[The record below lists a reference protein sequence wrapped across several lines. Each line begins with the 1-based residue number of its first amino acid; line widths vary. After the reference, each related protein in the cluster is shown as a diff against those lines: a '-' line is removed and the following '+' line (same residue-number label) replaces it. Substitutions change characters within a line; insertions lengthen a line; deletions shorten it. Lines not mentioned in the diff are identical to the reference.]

1 MKNRV
6 IVAAIG
12 IPVLLAVIFFA
23 PLWAWGIV
31 VAIMASFCA
40 WELLH
45 CAMPEFVPRFA
56 IYAGVC
62 GAAVP
67 IGTAFG
73 AGALTF
79 KIAAYAL
86 FVVMFAEMMLSFR
99 KEKRVPFLDL
109 ALVFAAGLVIPF
121 LLSALVRPGL
131 REPKA
136 PYLLLP
142 FVITWLSDSGAFFVG
157 RSRGKTKLAPA
168 LSPNKT
174 VEGSVGGFVCAIL
187 AAILYG
193 LILYWCH
200 FRVNILVM
208 AVYGFFGSLAGQAG
222 DLAFSAIKREHGI
235 KDYSNLLPGHGGM
248 LDRFDS
254 TIFTAPILELLVLWV
269 PAITVAA
276 GA

>member
-6 IVAAIG
+6 IVAVIG

-62 GAAVP
+62 GAAIP

-73 AGALTF
+73 AGELTF

-109 ALVFAAGLVIPF
+109 ALVFAAGVVIPF
-121 LLSALVRPGL
+121 LLSALVRLGL

-157 RSRGKTKLAPA
+157 RSRGKTKLTPA

>member
-6 IVAAIG
+6 IVAVIG

-62 GAAVP
+62 GAAIP

-73 AGALTF
+73 AGELTF

-121 LLSALVRPGL
+121 LLSAPVRPGL
-131 REPKA
+131 REPQA

>member
-6 IVAAIG
+6 IVAVIG

-62 GAAVP
+62 GAAIP

-73 AGALTF
+73 AGELTF

-109 ALVFAAGLVIPF
+109 ALVFAAGVVIPF
-121 LLSALVRPGL
+121 LLSALVRLGL

-136 PYLLLP
+136 PYLLLL

>member
-6 IVAAIG
+6 IVAVIG

-62 GAAVP
+62 GAAIP

-73 AGALTF
+73 AGELTF
-79 KIAAYAL
+79 KIEAYAL

-99 KEKRVPFLDL
+99 KEKRVPFIDL
-109 ALVFAAGLVIPF
+109 ALVFAAGIVIPF
-121 LLSALVRPGL
+121 LLSALVRLGL

>member
-1 MKNRV
+1 MKNRI
-6 IVAAIG
+6 IVAVIG

-23 PLWAWGIV
+23 PLWGWGVV

-62 GAAVP
+62 GAVIP

-73 AGALTF
+73 AGELTF
-79 KIAAYAL
+79 KLAAYVL
-86 FVVMFAEMMLSFR
+86 FVIMFAEMMLSFR
-99 KEKRVPFLDL
+99 KEKHVPFIDL

-121 LLSALVRPGL
+121 LLSALVRLGL
-131 REPKA
+131 NEAKA
-136 PYLLLP
+136 PYLLMP

-157 RSRGKTKLAPA
+157 RSKGKTKLAPA

-174 VEGSVGGFVCAIL
+174 VEGSAGGFVCAIL

-193 LILYWCH
+193 LILHWCG
-200 FRVNILVM
+200 FGVNIAVM

-254 TIFTAPILELLVLWV
+254 TIFTAPVLELLVLWV

>member
-6 IVAAIG
+6 IVAVIG

-73 AGALTF
+73 AGEPTF

>member
-62 GAAVP
+62 GAAIP

-73 AGALTF
+73 AGELTF

-121 LLSALVRPGL
+121 LLSALVRLGL

-142 FVITWLSDSGAFFVG
+142 FVITWLSDSGAFFVD

>member
-6 IVAAIG
+6 IVAVIG

-73 AGALTF
+73 AGELTF

-99 KEKRVPFLDL
+99 KEKRVPFIDL

-121 LLSALVRPGL
+121 LLSALVRLGL

-254 TIFTAPILELLVLWV
+254 MYYLAPLTELWMLLL
-269 PAITVAA
+269 PAISA
-276 GA
+276 

>member
-6 IVAAIG
+6 IVAVIG

-62 GAAVP
+62 GAAIP

-73 AGALTF
+73 AGELTF

-121 LLSALVRPGL
+121 LLSALVRLGL

-269 PAITVAA
+269 PAITGAA

>member
-6 IVAAIG
+6 IVAVIG

-56 IYAGVC
+56 IYTGVC
-62 GAAVP
+62 GAAIP

-73 AGALTF
+73 AGELTF

-121 LLSALVRPGL
+121 LLSALVRLGL

>member
-6 IVAAIG
+6 IVAVIG
-12 IPVLLAVIFFA
+12 IPVLLAVIFFT
-23 PLWAWGIV
+23 PLWGWSVV
-31 VAIMASFCA
+31 VAVMASFCA

-62 GAAVP
+62 GAAIP

-73 AGALTF
+73 AGELTF

-99 KEKRVPFLDL
+99 KEKHVPFIDL

-121 LLSALVRPGL
+121 LLSALVRLGTHA
-131 REPKA
+131 PKA

-157 RSRGKTKLAPA
+157 RSHGKTKLAPA

-174 VEGSVGGFVCAIL
+174 VEGSAGGFVCAIL

-193 LILYWCH
+193 LILHWCGY
-200 FRVNILVM
+200 RVNIAVM

-269 PAITVAA
+269 PAIAVAA
-276 GA
+276 GT

>member
-6 IVAAIG
+6 IVAVIG

-73 AGALTF
+73 AGELTF

-99 KEKRVPFLDL
+99 KEKHVLFIDL

-121 LLSALVRPGL
+121 LLSALVRLGL

>member
-6 IVAAIG
+6 IVAVIG

-23 PLWAWGIV
+23 PLWAWGIA

-73 AGALTF
+73 SGELKF

-99 KEKRVPFLDL
+99 KEKRVPFIDL

-121 LLSALVRPGL
+121 LLSALVRLGL

>member
-73 AGALTF
+73 AGELTF

-121 LLSALVRPGL
+121 LLSALVRLGL

-157 RSRGKTKLAPA
+157 RSCGKTKLALA

-193 LILYWCH
+193 LILCWCH

>member
-6 IVAAIG
+6 IVAVIG

-23 PLWAWGIV
+23 SLWAWGIV

-73 AGALTF
+73 AGELTF

-99 KEKRVPFLDL
+99 KEKRVPFIDL

-121 LLSALVRPGL
+121 LLSALVRLGL

>member
-6 IVAAIG
+6 IVAVIG

-45 CAMPEFVPRFA
+45 CAMPAFVPRFA

-62 GAAVP
+62 GAAIP

-73 AGALTF
+73 AGELTF

-99 KEKRVPFLDL
+99 KEKRVPFIDL
-109 ALVFAAGLVIPF
+109 ALVFAAGIVIPF
-121 LLSALVRPGL
+121 LLSALVRLGL

>member
-6 IVAAIG
+6 IVAVIG

-73 AGALTF
+73 AGELTF
-79 KIAAYAL
+79 KISAYAL

-99 KEKRVPFLDL
+99 KEKHVLFIDL
-109 ALVFAAGLVIPF
+109 ALVFAAGIVIPF
-121 LLSALVRPGL
+121 LLSALVRLGL

-193 LILYWCH
+193 LILYSCH
-200 FRVNILVM
+200 FRANILVM

>member
-6 IVAAIG
+6 IVAVIG

-62 GAAVP
+62 GAAIP

-73 AGALTF
+73 AGELTF

-99 KEKRVPFLDL
+99 KEKHVPFIDL
-109 ALVFAAGLVIPF
+109 ALVFAAGIVIPF
-121 LLSALVRPGL
+121 LLSALVRLGL

-174 VEGSVGGFVCAIL
+174 VEGSVGGFVCAIF

>member
-6 IVAAIG
+6 IVAVIG
-12 IPVLLAVIFFA
+12 IPVLLAVIFFT
-23 PLWAWGIV
+23 PLWGWSIV
-31 VAIMASFCA
+31 VAVMASFCA

-56 IYAGVC
+56 VYAGMC
-62 GAAVP
+62 GAAIP

-73 AGALTF
+73 AGELTF
-79 KIAAYAL
+79 KIAAYVL

-99 KEKRVPFLDL
+99 KEKRVPFIDL

-121 LLSALVRPGL
+121 LLSALVRLGMN
-131 REPKA
+131 EPKA

-157 RSRGKTKLAPA
+157 RSHGKTKLAPA

-174 VEGSVGGFVCAIL
+174 VEGSAGGFVCAIL

-193 LILYWCH
+193 LILHWCGYQ
-200 FRVNILVM
+200 VNIAVM

-269 PAITVAA
+269 PAISVAA

>member
-1 MKNRV
+1 
-6 IVAAIG
+6 
-12 IPVLLAVIFFA
+12 
-23 PLWAWGIV
+23 
-31 VAIMASFCA
+31 
-40 WELLH
+40 
-45 CAMPEFVPRFA
+45 
-56 IYAGVC
+56 
-62 GAAVP
+62 
-67 IGTAFG
+67 
-73 AGALTF
+73 
-79 KIAAYAL
+79 
-86 FVVMFAEMMLSFR
+86 MLSFR

-109 ALVFAAGLVIPF
+109 ALVFAAGVVIPF
-121 LLSALVRPGL
+121 LLSALVRLGL

>member
-6 IVAAIG
+6 IVAVIG

-73 AGALTF
+73 AGELTF

-99 KEKRVPFLDL
+99 KEKRVPFIDL

-121 LLSALVRPGL
+121 LLSALVRLGL

-157 RSRGKTKLAPA
+157 RSMGKTKLAPA
-168 LSPNKT
+168 LSPHKT
-174 VEGSVGGFVCAIL
+174 VEGCVGGFVCAI
-187 AAILYG
+187 AAAMLYG
-193 LILYWCH
+193 LVLHLCGY
-200 FRVNILVM
+200 RVQIGLL
-208 AVYGFFGSLAGQAG
+208 AIYGFFGSLAGQAG
-222 DLAFSAIKREHGI
+222 DLAFSAIKREHGV

-254 TIFTAPILELLVLWV
+254 TIFTAPMLELLVLLA
-269 PAITVAA
+269 PAISVAA
-276 GA
+276 Q

>member
-6 IVAAIG
+6 IVAVIG

-62 GAAVP
+62 GAAIP

-73 AGALTF
+73 AGELTF

-109 ALVFAAGLVIPF
+109 ALVFAAGVVIPF
-121 LLSALVRPGL
+121 LLSALVRLGL

-157 RSRGKTKLAPA
+157 RSRGKTKLAPE

>member
-6 IVAAIG
+6 IVAVIG

-62 GAAVP
+62 GAAIP

-73 AGALTF
+73 AGELTF

-109 ALVFAAGLVIPF
+109 VLVFAAGVVIPF
-121 LLSALVRPGL
+121 LLSALVRLGL

-142 FVITWLSDSGAFFVG
+142 FVITWLSVSGAFFVG